1 MEIIQS
7 LLVMLLLIG
16 LGFFSRNRGIFQK
29 GDVKVISSFV
39 YYFCLPAL
47 FLVKISQVDF
57 LGLEPMIILG
67 SVLPILIVW
76 ILLILAFFYRLIN
89 RDVFIL
95 LSLSVVMGSN
105 AFFGLAFFEF
115 FQNGYHYQNA
125 IITASLLGALG
136 IFLSLLMFEFS
147 QEKPSVSKVLKSLRT
162 NPLLIAIVV
171 GFVLSF
177 IGFSESFLHSG
188 FEILGMAS
196 GSLAV
201 FTLGIF
207 LYDNFSL
214 DKAREAFYYS
224 MFRFISLAVGVLI
237 TLLILHFFYY
247 ESFMFDVQQFL
258 LLQTAIPAAVSLVVF
273 AERYN
278 YKVSEIT
285 GMVILTSLLSFVF
298 MILYYAMS
306 FVVF

>member
-1 MEIIQS
+1 
-7 LLVMLLLIG
+7 LIG
-16 LGFFSRNRGIFQK
+16 LGALSRNRGIFQK

-47 FLVKISQVDF
+47 FLVKISQIDF
-57 LGLEPMIILG
+57 LGLEPMLVLG
-67 SVLPILIVW
+67 SFIPIFFVW
-76 ILLILAFFYRLIN
+76 ILLILAFLYRVIN

-136 IFLSLLMFEFS
+136 VFLSLLMFEFS
-147 QEKPSVSKVLKSLRT
+147 QDKPSVSKVLRNLRK

-171 GFVLSF
+171 GVFFSF
-177 IGFSESFLHSG
+177 IGFNESFLHSG
-188 FEILGMAS
+188 FEMLGMAA
-196 GSLAV
+196 GSIAV
-201 FTLGIF
+201 FSLGIF

-214 DKAREAFYYS
+214 EKAREAFYYS
-224 MFRFISLAVGVLI
+224 IFRFISLAVGVLL
-237 TLLILHFFYY
+237 TLYILHFFYY

-258 LLQTAIPAAVSLVVF
+258 LLQTAVPAAVSLVIF

-285 GMVILTSLLSFVF
+285 GIVILTSCLSFVF
-298 MILYYAMS
+298 MILYYALS